1 MGGAQALDDR
11 HLEGIGTCQKGY
23 GVTRTDILVPA
34 HFRNLECGAGQNMTA
49 PRGNWKRR

>member
-1 MGGAQALDDR
+1 
-11 HLEGIGTCQKGY
+11 
-23 GVTRTDILVPA
+23 VPA